1 MTQETMMTA
10 AATQEGAT
18 TTAATDATTTT
29 AAVTEAGAA
38 GTATADTGVAATE
51 AAQTPEQIAAAEQAK
66 TDEAAAAAKAAG
78 APEKYEAFKAP
89 EGATLDAGVMGQFE
103 EAARELNLPQDA
115 AQKMVDKMAPIMAA
129 RQAEQLQA
137 MRTGWAEESKADKE
151 FGGEQLSA
159 NMAHAQKAMT
169 QFATPELKSLLNE
182 SGLGNHPE
190 LIRFMVR
197 AGKALGEDKIV
208 NGGESNAGSSS
219 RTAAEVLYP
228 STKSS

>member
-10 AATQEGAT
+10 AATQEGAA

-38 GTATADTGVAATE
+38 DTATADTGAAATE
-51 AAQTPEQIAAAEQAK
+51 VAQTPEQIALAEQAK
-66 TDEAAAAAKAAG
+66 ADEAAAAKAAG
-78 APEKYEAFKAP
+78 APEKYESFKAP
-89 EGATLDAGVMGQFE
+89 EGATLDPGVMGQFE

-129 RQAEQLQA
+129 RQAEQLEA
-137 MRTGWAEESKADKE
+137 MRNGWAEESKADKE

-159 NMAHAQKAMT
+159 NMAHAQKAMA

>member
-10 AATQEGAT
+10 AATQEGAA
-18 TTAATDATTTT
+18 TTAATDASTTT
-29 AAVTEAGAA
+29 AAVTDTGAAVAASTEAGAA
-38 GTATADTGVAATE
+38 TTGS
-51 AAQTPEQIAAAEQAK
+51 AQTPDQIAADEQAK
-66 TDEAAAAAKAAG
+66 ADEAAAAAKAAG

-89 EGATLDAGVMGQFE
+89 EGATLDPGVMGQFE

-137 MRTGWAEESKADKE
+137 MRTSWAEESKADKE

-169 QFATPELKSLLNE
+169 QFATPELKALLND

-197 AGKALGEDKIV
+197 AGKALGEDNIV
-208 NGGESNAGSSS
+208 NSGASNAGNSS

>member
-10 AATQEGAT
+10 AATQEGAA
-18 TTAATDATTTT
+18 TTATTDAAATT
-29 AAVTEAGAA
+29 AAVTDAGAA
-38 GTATADTGVAATE
+38 GTSTADAGAANTE
-51 AAQTPEQIAAAEQAK
+51 VVQTPEQAAAAEQAK
-66 TDEAAAAAKAAG
+66 VDEAAAAAKAAG
-78 APEKYEAFKAP
+78 APEKYESFKAP
-89 EGATLDAGVMGQFE
+89 EGATLDPGVMGQFE

-129 RQAEQLQA
+129 RQAEQLQT
-137 MRTGWAEESKADKE
+137 MRTEWETQSKADKE

-208 NGGESNAGSSS
+208 NSGASNAGNSS
-219 RTAAEVLYP
+219 RTAAQVLYP

>member
-10 AATQEGAT
+10 AATPQGTPAPAPAPVDT
-18 TTAATDATTTT
+18 APTAPVTAAAPAPATPP
-29 AAVTEAGAA
+29 ADGQPAVE
-38 GTATADTGVAATE
+38 
-51 AAQTPEQIAAAEQAK
+51 QTPEQIAAAEQAK

-78 APEKYEAFKAP
+78 APEKYESFKAP
-89 EGATLDAGVMGQFE
+89 EGATLDPGVMGQFE

-129 RQAEQLQA
+129 RQAEQLQT
-137 MRTGWAEESKADKE
+137 MRTEWETQSKADKE

-159 NMAHAQKAMT
+159 NMAHAQKAMA

-208 NGGESNAGSSS
+208 NSGASNAGNSS

-228 STKSS
+228 PTKSS

>member
-10 AATQEGAT
+10 AATPEGAA

-29 AAVTEAGAA
+29 AAVTDVGAVA
-38 GTATADTGVAATE
+38 TEPGATTAE

-66 TDEAAAAAKAAG
+66 ADEAAAAAKAAG

-89 EGATLDAGVMGQFE
+89 EGATLDAGVMSQFE

-129 RQAEQLQA
+129 RQAEQLQT
-137 MRTGWAEESKADKE
+137 MRTEWETQSKSDKE

-208 NGGESNAGSSS
+208 NGGESNTGNSS

>member
-10 AATQEGAT
+10 AATQEGAA
-18 TTAATDATTTT
+18 TTAATDAATTT
-29 AAVTEAGAA
+29 AAATDAGAA
-38 GTATADTGVAATE
+38 GTSTTDTGAAVTE
-51 AAQTPEQIAAAEQAK
+51 AAQTPEQIAAAEQTKA
-66 TDEAAAAAKAAG
+66 DEAAAEATAAG
-78 APEKYEAFKAP
+78 APEKYESFKAP
-89 EGATLDAGVMGQFE
+89 EGATLDTQVMSQFE

-129 RQAEQLQA
+129 RQAEQLEA
-137 MRTGWAEESKADKE
+137 MRNGWAEESKADKE

-159 NMAHAQKAMT
+159 NMAHAQKALA
-169 QFATPELKSLLNE
+169 QFGTPELKTLLNE
-182 SGLGNHPE
+182 SGLGNHKE
-190 LIRFMVR
+190 LVRFMVR

-208 NGGESNAGSSS
+208 NSGASNAGNSS